1 MRKQASHVGLSDLAV
16 LVAISPDVARFG
28 SASMVRFGFCMPI
41 NYEVV
46 SL

>member
-1 MRKQASHVGLSDLAV
+1 MRKQASLVGLSDLAV
-16 LVAISPDVARFG
+16 LGAIYPDVASGG
-28 SASMVRFGFCMPI
+28 SASMAWFGFCMSI